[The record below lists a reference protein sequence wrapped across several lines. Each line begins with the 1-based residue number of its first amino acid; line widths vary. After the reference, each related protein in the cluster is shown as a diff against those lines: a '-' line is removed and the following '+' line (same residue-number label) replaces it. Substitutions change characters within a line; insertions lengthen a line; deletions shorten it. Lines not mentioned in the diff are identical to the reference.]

1 MDRGSEISKRVQL
14 LQLAGARDRQQSGHG
29 DFAVETP
36 RAEHDLPP
44 LHGRAKRAFGS
55 VVRRFD
61 ALLVHEVKKCGR
73 WKKSARARFRTS
85 AFCALT

>member
-1 MDRGSEISKRVQL
+1 MRSASAFSCCNWQVRVIVSSRAMAIL
-14 LQLAGARDRQQSGHG
+14 
-29 DFAVETP
+29 AVETP

-61 ALLVHEVKKCGR
+61 ALLVHEGKEV
-73 WKKSARARFRTS
+73 WKMEEERSREIPHIGVSVR
-85 AFCALT
+85 